1 MLEIRDLSITLQTAQ
16 GPKKV
21 VQHVDFQIPTGTTL
35 GIVGESGSGK
45 TMLCYAILQLFRES
59 RNYEGD
65 ILLEGRSL
73 MEMDEQQLRGLRGN
87 DVACILQN
95 PMAMF
100 NPIITIGEHMIET
113 VQAHRSLS
121 KKQALHIA
129 TEQLAFFQLTDSRL
143 LKKYPHELSGGMLQR
158 VMIAMAMS
166 LRPKLLLA
174 DEPTTALDVT
184 IQAQILKLMRDM
196 QKKMGTSIILI
207 THDLGVVAGM
217 CDRIIVM
224 KEGEIVEQGTT
235 EEIFA
240 NAQHPYTQKLLNA
253 LPKLHEKK
261 QPKEIATI
269 QPGIDRH
276 KPLIEVTHL
285 SKEFPLGRGQTLKA
299 VNDLSFYIYPGET
312 LGLVNLVQVN
322 RLQVGRFFNF
332 ISLQMERFCIKE
344 YL

>member
-73 MEMDEQQLRGLRGN
+73 LGMDEQQLRGLRGN

-95 PMAMF
+95 PMAIF

-113 VQAHRSLS
+113 LQAHRSLS

-129 TEQLAFFQLTDSRL
+129 TEQLAFFQLSDSRL

-158 VMIAMAMS
+158 VMIALAMS

-174 DEPTTALDVT
+174 DEPTTALDT
-184 IQAQILKLMRDM
+184 MTQLKILEELSHCQQQYQTTM
-196 QKKMGTSIILI
+196 LI
-207 THDLGVVAGM
+207 VSHDLGVIARMADQIVVMRRGKIMEYGPAERLLQNPVHSYTRALVAAKRKDDQLEKLVDSWSG
-217 CDRIIVM
+217 DTNGILYELDTNYWVR
-224 KEGEIVEQGTT
+224 Q
-235 EEIFA
+235 EES
-240 NAQHPYTQKLLNA
+240 
-253 LPKLHEKK
+253 
-261 QPKEIATI
+261 
-269 QPGIDRH
+269 R
-276 KPLIEVTHL
+276 
-285 SKEFPLGRGQTLKA
+285 
-299 VNDLSFYIYPGET
+299 
-312 LGLVNLVQVN
+312 
-322 RLQVGRFFNF
+322 
-332 ISLQMERFCIKE
+332 C
-344 YL
+344 

>member
-73 MEMDEQQLRGLRGN
+73 LGMDEQQLRGLRGN
-87 DVACILQN
+87 DVSCILQN

-113 VQAHRSLS
+113 LQAHRSLS

-174 DEPTTALDVT
+174 DEPTTALDT
-184 IQAQILKLMRDM
+184 MTQLKVLEELSHCQQQYQTTM
-196 QKKMGTSIILI
+196 LI
-207 THDLGVVAGM
+207 VSHDLGVIARMADQIVVMRRGKIMEYGPAERLLQNPVHSYTKALVAAKRKDDQLEKLVDSWSG
-217 CDRIIVM
+217 DTNGILYELDTNYWVR
-224 KEGEIVEQGTT
+224 Q
-235 EEIFA
+235 EE
-240 NAQHPYTQKLLNA
+240 
-253 LPKLHEKK
+253 
-261 QPKEIATI
+261 
-269 QPGIDRH
+269 
-276 KPLIEVTHL
+276 
-285 SKEFPLGRGQTLKA
+285 
-299 VNDLSFYIYPGET
+299 
-312 LGLVNLVQVN
+312 N
-322 RLQVGRFFNF
+322 R
-332 ISLQMERFCIKE
+332 C
-344 YL
+344 

>member
-1 MLEIRDLSITLQTAQ
+1 MLEIRDLSITLQTAR

-59 RNYEGD
+59 RHYGGD

-73 MEMDEQQLRGLRGN
+73 LGMDEQQLRGLRGN

-174 DEPTTALDVT
+174 DEPTTALDT
-184 IQAQILKLMRDM
+184 MTQLKVLEELSHCQQQYQTTM
-196 QKKMGTSIILI
+196 LI
-207 THDLGVVAGM
+207 VSHDLGVIARMADQIVVMRRGKIMEYGPAERLLQNPVHSYTKALVAVKRKDDQLEKLVDSWSG
-217 CDRIIVM
+217 DTNGILYELDTNYWVR
-224 KEGEIVEQGTT
+224 Q
-235 EEIFA
+235 EES
-240 NAQHPYTQKLLNA
+240 
-253 LPKLHEKK
+253 
-261 QPKEIATI
+261 
-269 QPGIDRH
+269 R
-276 KPLIEVTHL
+276 
-285 SKEFPLGRGQTLKA
+285 
-299 VNDLSFYIYPGET
+299 
-312 LGLVNLVQVN
+312 
-322 RLQVGRFFNF
+322 
-332 ISLQMERFCIKE
+332 C
-344 YL
+344 

>member
-1 MLEIRDLSITLQTAQ
+1 MLEIRDLSITLQTAR

-59 RNYEGD
+59 RHYGGD

-73 MEMDEQQLRGLRGN
+73 LGMDEQQLRGLRGN

-100 NPIITIGEHMIET
+100 NPIKTIGDHMIET

-174 DEPTTALDVT
+174 DEPTTALDT
-184 IQAQILKLMRDM
+184 MTQLKVLEELSHCQQQYQTTM
-196 QKKMGTSIILI
+196 LI
-207 THDLGVVAGM
+207 VSHDLGVIARMADQIVVMRRGKIMEYGPAERLLQNPVHSYTKALVAAKRKDDQLEKLVDSWSG
-217 CDRIIVM
+217 DTNGILYELDTNYWVR
-224 KEGEIVEQGTT
+224 Q
-235 EEIFA
+235 EE
-240 NAQHPYTQKLLNA
+240 
-253 LPKLHEKK
+253 
-261 QPKEIATI
+261 
-269 QPGIDRH
+269 
-276 KPLIEVTHL
+276 
-285 SKEFPLGRGQTLKA
+285 
-299 VNDLSFYIYPGET
+299 
-312 LGLVNLVQVN
+312 N
-322 RLQVGRFFNF
+322 R
-332 ISLQMERFCIKE
+332 C
-344 YL
+344 

>member
-73 MEMDEQQLRGLRGN
+73 LGMDEQQLRGLRDN

-113 VQAHRSLS
+113 LQAHRSLS

-129 TEQLAFFQLTDSRL
+129 TEQLAFFQLSDSRL

-158 VMIAMAMS
+158 VMIALAMS

-174 DEPTTALDVT
+174 DEPTTALDT
-184 IQAQILKLMRDM
+184 MTQLKILEELSHCQQQYQTTM
-196 QKKMGTSIILI
+196 LI
-207 THDLGVVAGM
+207 VSHDLGVIARMADQIVVMRRGKIMEYGPAERLLQNPVHSYTRALVAAKRKDDQLEKLVDSWSG
-217 CDRIIVM
+217 DTNGILYELDTNYWVR
-224 KEGEIVEQGTT
+224 Q
-235 EEIFA
+235 EES
-240 NAQHPYTQKLLNA
+240 
-253 LPKLHEKK
+253 
-261 QPKEIATI
+261 
-269 QPGIDRH
+269 R
-276 KPLIEVTHL
+276 
-285 SKEFPLGRGQTLKA
+285 
-299 VNDLSFYIYPGET
+299 
-312 LGLVNLVQVN
+312 
-322 RLQVGRFFNF
+322 
-332 ISLQMERFCIKE
+332 C
-344 YL
+344 

>member
-174 DEPTTALDVT
+174 DEPTTALDT
-184 IQAQILKLMRDM
+184 MTQLKVLEELSHCQQQYQTTM
-196 QKKMGTSIILI
+196 LI
-207 THDLGVVAGM
+207 VSHDLGVIARMADQIVVMRRGKIMEYGPAERILQNPVHSYTKALVAAKRKDDQLEKLVDSWSG
-217 CDRIIVM
+217 DTNGILYELDTNYWVR
-224 KEGEIVEQGTT
+224 Q
-235 EEIFA
+235 EES
-240 NAQHPYTQKLLNA
+240 
-253 LPKLHEKK
+253 
-261 QPKEIATI
+261 
-269 QPGIDRH
+269 R
-276 KPLIEVTHL
+276 
-285 SKEFPLGRGQTLKA
+285 
-299 VNDLSFYIYPGET
+299 
-312 LGLVNLVQVN
+312 
-322 RLQVGRFFNF
+322 
-332 ISLQMERFCIKE
+332 C
-344 YL
+344 

>member
-73 MEMDEQQLRGLRGN
+73 LGMDEQQLRGLRGN

-95 PMAMF
+95 PLAMF

-113 VQAHRSLS
+113 LQAHRSLS
-121 KKQALHIA
+121 KRQALHIA
-129 TEQLAFFQLTDSRL
+129 TEQLAFFQLSDSRL

-158 VMIAMAMS
+158 VMIALAMS

-174 DEPTTALDVT
+174 DEPTTALDT
-184 IQAQILKLMRDM
+184 MTQLKILEELSHCQQQYQTTM
-196 QKKMGTSIILI
+196 LI
-207 THDLGVVAGM
+207 VSHDLGVIARMADQIVVMRRGKIMEYGPAERLLQNPVHSYTRALVAAKRKDDQLEKLVDSWLG
-217 CDRIIVM
+217 DTNGILYELDTNYWVR
-224 KEGEIVEQGTT
+224 Q
-235 EEIFA
+235 EES
-240 NAQHPYTQKLLNA
+240 
-253 LPKLHEKK
+253 
-261 QPKEIATI
+261 
-269 QPGIDRH
+269 R
-276 KPLIEVTHL
+276 
-285 SKEFPLGRGQTLKA
+285 
-299 VNDLSFYIYPGET
+299 
-312 LGLVNLVQVN
+312 
-322 RLQVGRFFNF
+322 
-332 ISLQMERFCIKE
+332 C
-344 YL
+344 

>member
-1 MLEIRDLSITLQTAQ
+1 MLEIRDLSITLQTAR

-59 RNYEGD
+59 RHYGGD

-73 MEMDEQQLRGLRGN
+73 LGMDEQQLRGLRGN

-174 DEPTTALDVT
+174 DEPTTALDT
-184 IQAQILKLMRDM
+184 MTQLKVLEELSHCQQQYQTTM
-196 QKKMGTSIILI
+196 LI
-207 THDLGVVAGM
+207 VSHDLGVIARMADQIVVMRRGKTMEYGPAERLLQNPVHSYTKALVAAKRKDDQLEKLVDSWSG
-217 CDRIIVM
+217 DTNGILYELDTNYWVR
-224 KEGEIVEQGTT
+224 Q
-235 EEIFA
+235 EES
-240 NAQHPYTQKLLNA
+240 
-253 LPKLHEKK
+253 
-261 QPKEIATI
+261 
-269 QPGIDRH
+269 R
-276 KPLIEVTHL
+276 
-285 SKEFPLGRGQTLKA
+285 
-299 VNDLSFYIYPGET
+299 
-312 LGLVNLVQVN
+312 
-322 RLQVGRFFNF
+322 
-332 ISLQMERFCIKE
+332 C
-344 YL
+344 

>member
-1 MLEIRDLSITLQTAQ
+1 MLEIRDLSITLQTAR

-35 GIVGESGSGK
+35 GIVGESGNGK

-59 RNYEGD
+59 RHYGGD

-73 MEMDEQQLRGLRGN
+73 LGMDEQQLRGLRGN

-174 DEPTTALDVT
+174 DEPTTALDT
-184 IQAQILKLMRDM
+184 MTQLKVLEELSHCQQQYQTTM
-196 QKKMGTSIILI
+196 LI
-207 THDLGVVAGM
+207 VSHDLGVIARMADQIVVMRRGKIMEYGPAERLLQNPVHSYTKALVAAKRKDDQLEKLVDSWSG
-217 CDRIIVM
+217 DTNGILYELDTNYWVR
-224 KEGEIVEQGTT
+224 Q
-235 EEIFA
+235 EES
-240 NAQHPYTQKLLNA
+240 
-253 LPKLHEKK
+253 
-261 QPKEIATI
+261 
-269 QPGIDRH
+269 R
-276 KPLIEVTHL
+276 
-285 SKEFPLGRGQTLKA
+285 
-299 VNDLSFYIYPGET
+299 
-312 LGLVNLVQVN
+312 
-322 RLQVGRFFNF
+322 
-332 ISLQMERFCIKE
+332 C
-344 YL
+344 

>member
-73 MEMDEQQLRGLRGN
+73 LGMDEQQLRGLRGN

-113 VQAHRSLS
+113 LQAHRSLS

-129 TEQLAFFQLTDSRL
+129 TEQLAFFQLSDSRL

-158 VMIAMAMS
+158 VMIALAMS

-174 DEPTTALDVT
+174 DEPTTALDT
-184 IQAQILKLMRDM
+184 MTQLKILEELSHCQQQYQTTM
-196 QKKMGTSIILI
+196 LI
-207 THDLGVVAGM
+207 VSHDLGVIARMADQIVVMRRGKIMEYGPAERLLQNPVHSYTRALVAAKRKDDQLEKLVDSWSG
-217 CDRIIVM
+217 DTNGILYELDTNYWVR
-224 KEGEIVEQGTT
+224 Q
-235 EEIFA
+235 EES
-240 NAQHPYTQKLLNA
+240 
-253 LPKLHEKK
+253 
-261 QPKEIATI
+261 
-269 QPGIDRH
+269 R
-276 KPLIEVTHL
+276 
-285 SKEFPLGRGQTLKA
+285 
-299 VNDLSFYIYPGET
+299 
-312 LGLVNLVQVN
+312 
-322 RLQVGRFFNF
+322 
-332 ISLQMERFCIKE
+332 C
-344 YL
+344 

>member
-1 MLEIRDLSITLQTAQ
+1 MLEIRDLSITLQTAR

-73 MEMDEQQLRGLRGN
+73 LGMDEQQLRGLRGN

-100 NPIITIGEHMIET
+100 NPIITIGDHMIET

-174 DEPTTALDVT
+174 DEPTTALDTMTQFKVLEELSHCQQQYQT
-184 IQAQILKLMRDM
+184 TM
-196 QKKMGTSIILI
+196 LI
-207 THDLGVVAGM
+207 VSHDLGVIARMADQIVVMRRGKIMEYGPAERLLQNPVHSYTKALVAAKRKDDQLEKLVDSWSG
-217 CDRIIVM
+217 DTNGILYELDTNYWVR
-224 KEGEIVEQGTT
+224 Q
-235 EEIFA
+235 EE
-240 NAQHPYTQKLLNA
+240 
-253 LPKLHEKK
+253 
-261 QPKEIATI
+261 
-269 QPGIDRH
+269 
-276 KPLIEVTHL
+276 
-285 SKEFPLGRGQTLKA
+285 
-299 VNDLSFYIYPGET
+299 
-312 LGLVNLVQVN
+312 N
-322 RLQVGRFFNF
+322 R
-332 ISLQMERFCIKE
+332 C
-344 YL
+344 

>member
-1 MLEIRDLSITLQTAQ
+1 MLEIRDLSITLQTAR

-73 MEMDEQQLRGLRGN
+73 LGMDEQQLRGLRGN

-174 DEPTTALDVT
+174 DEPTTALDT
-184 IQAQILKLMRDM
+184 MTQLKVLEELSHCQQQYQTTM
-196 QKKMGTSIILI
+196 LI
-207 THDLGVVAGM
+207 VSHDLGVIARMADQIVVMRRGKIMEYGPAERILQNPVHSYTKALVAAKRKDDQLEKLVDSWSG
-217 CDRIIVM
+217 DTNGILYELDTNYWVR
-224 KEGEIVEQGTT
+224 Q
-235 EEIFA
+235 EE
-240 NAQHPYTQKLLNA
+240 
-253 LPKLHEKK
+253 
-261 QPKEIATI
+261 
-269 QPGIDRH
+269 
-276 KPLIEVTHL
+276 
-285 SKEFPLGRGQTLKA
+285 
-299 VNDLSFYIYPGET
+299 
-312 LGLVNLVQVN
+312 N
-322 RLQVGRFFNF
+322 R
-332 ISLQMERFCIKE
+332 C
-344 YL
+344 

>member
-1 MLEIRDLSITLQTAQ
+1 MLEIRDLSITLQTAR

-73 MEMDEQQLRGLRGN
+73 LGMDEQQLRGLRGN

-100 NPIITIGEHMIET
+100 NPIITIGDHMIET

-166 LRPKLLLA
+166 LRPKHLLA
-174 DEPTTALDVT
+174 DEPTTALDT
-184 IQAQILKLMRDM
+184 MTQLKVLEELSHCQQQYQTTM
-196 QKKMGTSIILI
+196 LI
-207 THDLGVVAGM
+207 VSHDLGVIARMADQIVVMRRGKIMEYGPAERLLQNPVHSYTKALVAAKRKDDQLEKLVDSWSG
-217 CDRIIVM
+217 DTNGILYELDTNYWVR
-224 KEGEIVEQGTT
+224 Q
-235 EEIFA
+235 EE
-240 NAQHPYTQKLLNA
+240 
-253 LPKLHEKK
+253 
-261 QPKEIATI
+261 
-269 QPGIDRH
+269 
-276 KPLIEVTHL
+276 
-285 SKEFPLGRGQTLKA
+285 
-299 VNDLSFYIYPGET
+299 
-312 LGLVNLVQVN
+312 N
-322 RLQVGRFFNF
+322 R
-332 ISLQMERFCIKE
+332 C
-344 YL
+344 

>member
-59 RNYEGD
+59 RHYGGD

-73 MEMDEQQLRGLRGN
+73 LGMDEQQLRGLRGN

-100 NPIITIGEHMIET
+100 NPIITIGDHMIET

-174 DEPTTALDVT
+174 DEPTTALDT
-184 IQAQILKLMRDM
+184 MTQLKVLEELSHCQQQYQTTM
-196 QKKMGTSIILI
+196 LI
-207 THDLGVVAGM
+207 VSHDLGVIARMADQIVVMRRGKIMEYGPAERILQNPVHSYTKALVAAKRKDDQLEKLVDSWSG
-217 CDRIIVM
+217 DTNGILYELDTNYWVR
-224 KEGEIVEQGTT
+224 Q
-235 EEIFA
+235 EES
-240 NAQHPYTQKLLNA
+240 
-253 LPKLHEKK
+253 
-261 QPKEIATI
+261 
-269 QPGIDRH
+269 R
-276 KPLIEVTHL
+276 
-285 SKEFPLGRGQTLKA
+285 
-299 VNDLSFYIYPGET
+299 
-312 LGLVNLVQVN
+312 
-322 RLQVGRFFNF
+322 
-332 ISLQMERFCIKE
+332 C
-344 YL
+344 

>member
-1 MLEIRDLSITLQTAQ
+1 MLEIRDLSITLQTAR

-73 MEMDEQQLRGLRGN
+73 LGMDEQQLRGLRGN

-100 NPIITIGEHMIET
+100 NPIITIGDHMIET

-174 DEPTTALDVT
+174 DEPTTALDT
-184 IQAQILKLMRDM
+184 MTQLKVLEELSHCQQQYQTTM
-196 QKKMGTSIILI
+196 LI
-207 THDLGVVAGM
+207 VSHDLGVIARMADQIVVMRRGKIMEYGPAERILQNPVHSYTKALVAAKRKDDQLEKLVDSWSG
-217 CDRIIVM
+217 DTNGILYELDTNYWVR
-224 KEGEIVEQGTT
+224 Q
-235 EEIFA
+235 EES
-240 NAQHPYTQKLLNA
+240 
-253 LPKLHEKK
+253 
-261 QPKEIATI
+261 
-269 QPGIDRH
+269 R
-276 KPLIEVTHL
+276 
-285 SKEFPLGRGQTLKA
+285 
-299 VNDLSFYIYPGET
+299 
-312 LGLVNLVQVN
+312 
-322 RLQVGRFFNF
+322 
-332 ISLQMERFCIKE
+332 C
-344 YL
+344 

>member
-1 MLEIRDLSITLQTAQ
+1 MLEIKDLSITLQTAH
-16 GPKKV
+16 GPKTV

-59 RNYEGD
+59 RHYGGD

-73 MEMDEQQLRGLRGN
+73 LGMDEQQLRGLRGN

-113 VQAHRSLS
+113 LQAHRSLS

-174 DEPTTALDVT
+174 DEPTTALDT
-184 IQAQILKLMRDM
+184 MTQLKVLEELSHCQQQYQTTM
-196 QKKMGTSIILI
+196 LI
-207 THDLGVVAGM
+207 VSHDLGVIARMADQIVVMRRGKIMEYGPAERLLQNPVHSYTKALVAAKRKDDQLEKLVDSWSG
-217 CDRIIVM
+217 DTNGILYELDTNYWVR
-224 KEGEIVEQGTT
+224 Q
-235 EEIFA
+235 EES
-240 NAQHPYTQKLLNA
+240 
-253 LPKLHEKK
+253 
-261 QPKEIATI
+261 
-269 QPGIDRH
+269 R
-276 KPLIEVTHL
+276 
-285 SKEFPLGRGQTLKA
+285 
-299 VNDLSFYIYPGET
+299 
-312 LGLVNLVQVN
+312 
-322 RLQVGRFFNF
+322 
-332 ISLQMERFCIKE
+332 C
-344 YL
+344 

>member
-129 TEQLAFFQLTDSRL
+129 TEQLAFFQLTDSRM

-174 DEPTTALDVT
+174 DEPTTALDT
-184 IQAQILKLMRDM
+184 MTQLKVLEELSHCQQQYQTTM
-196 QKKMGTSIILI
+196 LI
-207 THDLGVVAGM
+207 VSHDLGVIARMADQIVVMRRGKIMEYGPAERILQNPVHSYTKALVAAKRKDDQLEKLVDSWSG
-217 CDRIIVM
+217 DTNGILYELDTNYWVR
-224 KEGEIVEQGTT
+224 Q
-235 EEIFA
+235 EES
-240 NAQHPYTQKLLNA
+240 
-253 LPKLHEKK
+253 
-261 QPKEIATI
+261 
-269 QPGIDRH
+269 R
-276 KPLIEVTHL
+276 
-285 SKEFPLGRGQTLKA
+285 
-299 VNDLSFYIYPGET
+299 
-312 LGLVNLVQVN
+312 
-322 RLQVGRFFNF
+322 
-332 ISLQMERFCIKE
+332 C
-344 YL
+344 

>member
-166 LRPKLLLA
+166 LCPKLLLA
-174 DEPTTALDVT
+174 DEPTTALDT
-184 IQAQILKLMRDM
+184 MTQLKVLEELSHCQQQYQTTM
-196 QKKMGTSIILI
+196 LI
-207 THDLGVVAGM
+207 VSHDLGVIARM
-217 CDRIIVM
+217 ADQIVVM
-224 KEGEIVEQGTT
+224 RRGEIMEYGPAERILQNPVHSYTKALVAAKRKDDQLEKLVDSWSGDTNGILYELDTNYWVRQ
-235 EEIFA
+235 EES
-240 NAQHPYTQKLLNA
+240 
-253 LPKLHEKK
+253 
-261 QPKEIATI
+261 
-269 QPGIDRH
+269 R
-276 KPLIEVTHL
+276 
-285 SKEFPLGRGQTLKA
+285 
-299 VNDLSFYIYPGET
+299 
-312 LGLVNLVQVN
+312 
-322 RLQVGRFFNF
+322 
-332 ISLQMERFCIKE
+332 C
-344 YL
+344 

>member
-174 DEPTTALDVT
+174 DEPTTALDT
-184 IQAQILKLMRDM
+184 MTQLKVLEELSHCQQQYQTTM
-196 QKKMGTSIILI
+196 LI
-207 THDLGVVAGM
+207 VSHDLGVIARMADQIVVMRRGKIMEYGPAERILQNPVHSYTKALVAAKRKDDQLEKLVDSWSG
-217 CDRIIVM
+217 DTNGILYELDTNYWVR
-224 KEGEIVEQGTT
+224 Q
-235 EEIFA
+235 EERADVRNPTSI
-240 NAQHPYTQKLLNA
+240 
-253 LPKLHEKK
+253 
-261 QPKEIATI
+261 
-269 QPGIDRH
+269 
-276 KPLIEVTHL
+276 
-285 SKEFPLGRGQTLKA
+285 
-299 VNDLSFYIYPGET
+299 
-312 LGLVNLVQVN
+312 
-322 RLQVGRFFNF
+322 
-332 ISLQMERFCIKE
+332 
-344 YL
+344 

>member
-113 VQAHRSLS
+113 LQAHRSLS

-129 TEQLAFFQLTDSRL
+129 TEQLAYFQLTDSRL

-158 VMIAMAMS
+158 VMIALAMS

-174 DEPTTALDVT
+174 DEPTTALDT
-184 IQAQILKLMRDM
+184 MTQLKILEELSHCQQQYQTTM
-196 QKKMGTSIILI
+196 LI
-207 THDLGVVAGM
+207 VSHDLGVIARMADQIVVMRRGKIMEYGPAERLLQNPVHSYTRALVAAKRKDDPLEKLVDSWSG
-217 CDRIIVM
+217 DTNGILYELDTNYWVR
-224 KEGEIVEQGTT
+224 Q
-235 EEIFA
+235 EES
-240 NAQHPYTQKLLNA
+240 
-253 LPKLHEKK
+253 
-261 QPKEIATI
+261 
-269 QPGIDRH
+269 R
-276 KPLIEVTHL
+276 
-285 SKEFPLGRGQTLKA
+285 
-299 VNDLSFYIYPGET
+299 
-312 LGLVNLVQVN
+312 
-322 RLQVGRFFNF
+322 
-332 ISLQMERFCIKE
+332 C
-344 YL
+344 

>member
-59 RNYEGD
+59 RHYGGD

-73 MEMDEQQLRGLRGN
+73 LGMDEQQLRGLRGN

-100 NPIITIGEHMIET
+100 NPIITIGDHMIET

-174 DEPTTALDVT
+174 DEPTTALDT
-184 IQAQILKLMRDM
+184 MTQLKVLEELSHCQQQYQTTM
-196 QKKMGTSIILI
+196 LI
-207 THDLGVVAGM
+207 VSHDLGVIARMADQIVVMRRGKIMEYGPAERILQNPVHSYTKALVAAKRKDDQLEKLVGSWSG
-217 CDRIIVM
+217 DTNGILYELDTNYWVR
-224 KEGEIVEQGTT
+224 Q
-235 EEIFA
+235 EERADVRNPTSI
-240 NAQHPYTQKLLNA
+240 
-253 LPKLHEKK
+253 
-261 QPKEIATI
+261 
-269 QPGIDRH
+269 
-276 KPLIEVTHL
+276 
-285 SKEFPLGRGQTLKA
+285 
-299 VNDLSFYIYPGET
+299 
-312 LGLVNLVQVN
+312 
-322 RLQVGRFFNF
+322 
-332 ISLQMERFCIKE
+332 
-344 YL
+344 

>member
-59 RNYEGD
+59 RHYGGD

-174 DEPTTALDVT
+174 DEPTTALDT
-184 IQAQILKLMRDM
+184 MTQLKVLEELSHCQQQYQTTM
-196 QKKMGTSIILI
+196 LI
-207 THDLGVVAGM
+207 VSHDLGVIARMADQIVVMRRGKIMEYGPAERILQNPVHSYTKALVAAKRKDDQLEKLVDSWSG
-217 CDRIIVM
+217 DTNGILYELDTNYWVR
-224 KEGEIVEQGTT
+224 Q
-235 EEIFA
+235 EES
-240 NAQHPYTQKLLNA
+240 
-253 LPKLHEKK
+253 
-261 QPKEIATI
+261 
-269 QPGIDRH
+269 R
-276 KPLIEVTHL
+276 
-285 SKEFPLGRGQTLKA
+285 
-299 VNDLSFYIYPGET
+299 
-312 LGLVNLVQVN
+312 
-322 RLQVGRFFNF
+322 
-332 ISLQMERFCIKE
+332 C
-344 YL
+344 

>member
-1 MLEIRDLSITLQTAQ
+1 MLEIRDLSITLQTAR

-73 MEMDEQQLRGLRGN
+73 LGMDEQQLRGLRGN

-174 DEPTTALDVT
+174 DEPTTALDT
-184 IQAQILKLMRDM
+184 MTQLKVLEELSHCQQQYQTTM
-196 QKKMGTSIILI
+196 LI
-207 THDLGVVAGM
+207 VSHDLGVIARMADQIVVMRRGKIMEYGPAERLLQNPVHSYTKALVAAKRKDDQLEKLVDSWSG
-217 CDRIIVM
+217 DTNGILYELDTNYWVR
-224 KEGEIVEQGTT
+224 Q
-235 EEIFA
+235 EE
-240 NAQHPYTQKLLNA
+240 
-253 LPKLHEKK
+253 
-261 QPKEIATI
+261 
-269 QPGIDRH
+269 
-276 KPLIEVTHL
+276 
-285 SKEFPLGRGQTLKA
+285 
-299 VNDLSFYIYPGET
+299 
-312 LGLVNLVQVN
+312 N
-322 RLQVGRFFNF
+322 R
-332 ISLQMERFCIKE
+332 C
-344 YL
+344 

>member
-174 DEPTTALDVT
+174 DEPTTALDT
-184 IQAQILKLMRDM
+184 MTQLKVLEELSHCQQQYQTTM
-196 QKKMGTSIILI
+196 LI
-207 THDLGVVAGM
+207 VSHDLGVIARMADQIVVMRRGKIMEYGPAERILQNPVHSYTKALVAAKRKDDQLEKLVDSWSGDTNGILYELDM
-217 CDRIIVM
+217 NYWVR
-224 KEGEIVEQGTT
+224 Q
-235 EEIFA
+235 EE
-240 NAQHPYTQKLLNA
+240 
-253 LPKLHEKK
+253 
-261 QPKEIATI
+261 
-269 QPGIDRH
+269 
-276 KPLIEVTHL
+276 
-285 SKEFPLGRGQTLKA
+285 
-299 VNDLSFYIYPGET
+299 
-312 LGLVNLVQVN
+312 N
-322 RLQVGRFFNF
+322 R
-332 ISLQMERFCIKE
+332 C
-344 YL
+344 

>member
-59 RNYEGD
+59 RHYGGD

-73 MEMDEQQLRGLRGN
+73 LGMDEQQLRGLRGN

-100 NPIITIGEHMIET
+100 NPIITIGDHMIET

-174 DEPTTALDVT
+174 DEPTTALDT
-184 IQAQILKLMRDM
+184 MTQLKVLEELSHCQQQYQTTM
-196 QKKMGTSIILI
+196 LI
-207 THDLGVVAGM
+207 VSHDLGVIARMADQIVVMRRGKIMEYGPAERLLQNPVHSYTKALVAAKRKDDQLEKLVDSWSG
-217 CDRIIVM
+217 DTNGILYELDTNYWVR
-224 KEGEIVEQGTT
+224 Q
-235 EEIFA
+235 EES
-240 NAQHPYTQKLLNA
+240 
-253 LPKLHEKK
+253 
-261 QPKEIATI
+261 
-269 QPGIDRH
+269 R
-276 KPLIEVTHL
+276 
-285 SKEFPLGRGQTLKA
+285 
-299 VNDLSFYIYPGET
+299 
-312 LGLVNLVQVN
+312 
-322 RLQVGRFFNF
+322 
-332 ISLQMERFCIKE
+332 C
-344 YL
+344 

>member
-1 MLEIRDLSITLQTAQ
+1 MLEIRDLSITLPTAQ

-174 DEPTTALDVT
+174 DEPTTALDT
-184 IQAQILKLMRDM
+184 MTQLKVLEELSHCQQQYQTTM
-196 QKKMGTSIILI
+196 LI
-207 THDLGVVAGM
+207 VSHDLGVIARMADQIVVMRRGKIMEYGPAERLLQNPVHSYTKALVAAKRKDDQLEKLVDSWSG
-217 CDRIIVM
+217 DTNGILYELDTNYWVR
-224 KEGEIVEQGTT
+224 Q
-235 EEIFA
+235 EE
-240 NAQHPYTQKLLNA
+240 
-253 LPKLHEKK
+253 
-261 QPKEIATI
+261 
-269 QPGIDRH
+269 
-276 KPLIEVTHL
+276 
-285 SKEFPLGRGQTLKA
+285 
-299 VNDLSFYIYPGET
+299 
-312 LGLVNLVQVN
+312 N
-322 RLQVGRFFNF
+322 R
-332 ISLQMERFCIKE
+332 C
-344 YL
+344 

>member
-73 MEMDEQQLRGLRGN
+73 LGMDEQQLRGLRGN

-100 NPIITIGEHMIET
+100 NPIITIGDHMIET

-174 DEPTTALDVT
+174 DEPTTALDT
-184 IQAQILKLMRDM
+184 MTQLKVLEELSHCQQQYQTTM
-196 QKKMGTSIILI
+196 LI
-207 THDLGVVAGM
+207 VSHDLGVIARMADQIVVMRRGKIMEYGPAERILQNPVHSYTKALVAAKRKDDQLEKLVDSWSG
-217 CDRIIVM
+217 DTNGILYELDTNYWVR
-224 KEGEIVEQGTT
+224 Q
-235 EEIFA
+235 EES
-240 NAQHPYTQKLLNA
+240 
-253 LPKLHEKK
+253 
-261 QPKEIATI
+261 
-269 QPGIDRH
+269 R
-276 KPLIEVTHL
+276 
-285 SKEFPLGRGQTLKA
+285 
-299 VNDLSFYIYPGET
+299 
-312 LGLVNLVQVN
+312 
-322 RLQVGRFFNF
+322 
-332 ISLQMERFCIKE
+332 C
-344 YL
+344 

>member
-1 MLEIRDLSITLQTAQ
+1 MLEIRDLSITLQTAR

-59 RNYEGD
+59 RHYGGD

-73 MEMDEQQLRGLRGN
+73 LGMDEQQLRGLRGN

-100 NPIITIGEHMIET
+100 NPIITIGDHMIET

-174 DEPTTALDVT
+174 DEPTTALDT
-184 IQAQILKLMRDM
+184 MTQLKVLEELSHCQQQYQTTM
-196 QKKMGTSIILI
+196 LI
-207 THDLGVVAGM
+207 VSHDLGVIARMADQIVVMRRGKIMEYGPAERILQNPVHSYTKALVAAKRKDDQLEKLVDSWSG
-217 CDRIIVM
+217 DTNGILYELDTNYWVRL
-224 KEGEIVEQGTT
+224 
-235 EEIFA
+235 EES
-240 NAQHPYTQKLLNA
+240 
-253 LPKLHEKK
+253 
-261 QPKEIATI
+261 
-269 QPGIDRH
+269 R
-276 KPLIEVTHL
+276 
-285 SKEFPLGRGQTLKA
+285 
-299 VNDLSFYIYPGET
+299 
-312 LGLVNLVQVN
+312 
-322 RLQVGRFFNF
+322 
-332 ISLQMERFCIKE
+332 C
-344 YL
+344 

>member
-1 MLEIRDLSITLQTAQ
+1 MLEIRDLSITLQTAR

-174 DEPTTALDVT
+174 DEPTTALDT
-184 IQAQILKLMRDM
+184 MTQLKVLEELSHCQQQYQTTM
-196 QKKMGTSIILI
+196 LI
-207 THDLGVVAGM
+207 VSHDLGVIARMADQIVVMRRGKIMEYGPAERLLQNPVHSYTKALVAAKRKDDQLEKLVDSWSG
-217 CDRIIVM
+217 DTNGILYELDTNYWVR
-224 KEGEIVEQGTT
+224 Q
-235 EEIFA
+235 EE
-240 NAQHPYTQKLLNA
+240 
-253 LPKLHEKK
+253 
-261 QPKEIATI
+261 
-269 QPGIDRH
+269 
-276 KPLIEVTHL
+276 
-285 SKEFPLGRGQTLKA
+285 
-299 VNDLSFYIYPGET
+299 
-312 LGLVNLVQVN
+312 N
-322 RLQVGRFFNF
+322 R
-332 ISLQMERFCIKE
+332 C
-344 YL
+344 

>member
-95 PMAMF
+95 PLAMF

-174 DEPTTALDVT
+174 DEPTTALDT
-184 IQAQILKLMRDM
+184 MTQLKVLEELSHCQQQYQTTM
-196 QKKMGTSIILI
+196 LI
-207 THDLGVVAGM
+207 VSHDLGVIARMADQIVVMRRGKIMEYGPAERILQNPVHSYTKALVAAKRKDDQLEKLVDSWSG
-217 CDRIIVM
+217 DTNGILYELDTNYWVR
-224 KEGEIVEQGTT
+224 Q
-235 EEIFA
+235 EEI
-240 NAQHPYTQKLLNA
+240 
-253 LPKLHEKK
+253 
-261 QPKEIATI
+261 
-269 QPGIDRH
+269 R
-276 KPLIEVTHL
+276 
-285 SKEFPLGRGQTLKA
+285 
-299 VNDLSFYIYPGET
+299 
-312 LGLVNLVQVN
+312 
-322 RLQVGRFFNF
+322 
-332 ISLQMERFCIKE
+332 C
-344 YL
+344 

>member
-73 MEMDEQQLRGLRGN
+73 LGMDEQQLRGLRGN

-100 NPIITIGEHMIET
+100 NPIITIGDHMIET

-174 DEPTTALDVT
+174 DEPTTALDT
-184 IQAQILKLMRDM
+184 MTQLKVLEELSHCQQQYQTTM
-196 QKKMGTSIILI
+196 LI
-207 THDLGVVAGM
+207 VSHDLGVIARMADQIVVMRRGKIMEYGPAERLLQNPVHSYTKALVAAKRKDDQLEKLVDSWSG
-217 CDRIIVM
+217 DTNGILYELDTNYWVR
-224 KEGEIVEQGTT
+224 Q
-235 EEIFA
+235 EES
-240 NAQHPYTQKLLNA
+240 
-253 LPKLHEKK
+253 
-261 QPKEIATI
+261 
-269 QPGIDRH
+269 R
-276 KPLIEVTHL
+276 
-285 SKEFPLGRGQTLKA
+285 
-299 VNDLSFYIYPGET
+299 
-312 LGLVNLVQVN
+312 
-322 RLQVGRFFNF
+322 
-332 ISLQMERFCIKE
+332 C
-344 YL
+344 

>member
-59 RNYEGD
+59 RHYGGD

-73 MEMDEQQLRGLRGN
+73 LGMDEQQLRCLRGN

-100 NPIITIGEHMIET
+100 NPIITIGDHMIET

-121 KKQALHIA
+121 KKQALQIA

-174 DEPTTALDVT
+174 DEPTTALDT
-184 IQAQILKLMRDM
+184 MTQLKVLEELSHCQQQYQTTM
-196 QKKMGTSIILI
+196 LI
-207 THDLGVVAGM
+207 VSHDLGVIARMADQIVVMRRGKIMEYGPAERLLQNPVHSYTKALVAAKRKDDQLEKLVDSWSG
-217 CDRIIVM
+217 DTNGILYELDTNYWVR
-224 KEGEIVEQGTT
+224 Q
-235 EEIFA
+235 EES
-240 NAQHPYTQKLLNA
+240 
-253 LPKLHEKK
+253 
-261 QPKEIATI
+261 
-269 QPGIDRH
+269 R
-276 KPLIEVTHL
+276 
-285 SKEFPLGRGQTLKA
+285 
-299 VNDLSFYIYPGET
+299 
-312 LGLVNLVQVN
+312 
-322 RLQVGRFFNF
+322 
-332 ISLQMERFCIKE
+332 C
-344 YL
+344 

>member
-59 RNYEGD
+59 RHYGGD

-73 MEMDEQQLRGLRGN
+73 LGMDEQQLRGLRGN

-100 NPIITIGEHMIET
+100 NPIITIGDHMIET

-174 DEPTTALDVT
+174 DEPTTALDT
-184 IQAQILKLMRDM
+184 MTQLKVLEELSHCQQQYQTTM
-196 QKKMGTSIILI
+196 LI
-207 THDLGVVAGM
+207 VSHDLGVIARMADQIVVMRRGKIMEYGPAERLLQNPVHSYTKALVAAKRKDDQLEKLVGSWSG
-217 CDRIIVM
+217 DTNGILYELDTNYWVR
-224 KEGEIVEQGTT
+224 Q
-235 EEIFA
+235 EERADVRNPTSI
-240 NAQHPYTQKLLNA
+240 
-253 LPKLHEKK
+253 
-261 QPKEIATI
+261 
-269 QPGIDRH
+269 
-276 KPLIEVTHL
+276 
-285 SKEFPLGRGQTLKA
+285 
-299 VNDLSFYIYPGET
+299 
-312 LGLVNLVQVN
+312 
-322 RLQVGRFFNF
+322 
-332 ISLQMERFCIKE
+332 
-344 YL
+344 